1 MRGGKLDRRI
11 ALQQATTT
19 YDALNNPVK
28 TWTTLATVWASKMDL
43 SDTERVQAAEV
54 GADMTTRFQI
64 RHSNTVSVINPKDRL
79 TYAGNTYQIVAVKEI
94 GRNEGYEITAV
105 VRTD

>member
-11 ALQQATTT
+11 TLQQATVT
-19 YDALNNPVK
+19 YDSLNNPIQ
-28 TWTTLATVWASKMDL
+28 TWGDLATVWASRQDM
-43 SDTERVQAAEV
+43 SDTERVAASEV

-64 RHSNTVSVINPKDRL
+64 RWSNLVSVLNPKDRL
-79 TYAGNTYQIVAVKEI
+79 TFDGNSYEIVNVKEI
-94 GRNEGYEITAV
+94 GRREGIEITAV